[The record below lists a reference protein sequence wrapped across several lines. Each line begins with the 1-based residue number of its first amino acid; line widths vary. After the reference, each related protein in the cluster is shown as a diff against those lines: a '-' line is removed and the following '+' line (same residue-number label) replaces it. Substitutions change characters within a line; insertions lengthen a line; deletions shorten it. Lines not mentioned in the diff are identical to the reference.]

1 MQIESHYKK
10 LTLLLV
16 LVAAG
21 IFTAATDISPLY
33 VDPYKLEYPDYFGN
47 RISIPEDNPTTKQG
61 VYLGR
66 MLFYETKL
74 SSSQTI
80 SCASCHQQKFA
91 FTDGK
96 AFSSGIDNMRTK
108 RNSMSLANLLWVR
121 NFFWDGRAKG
131 LEDQA
136 KFPLN
141 DPHEMG
147 GYLEKAVKILQQT
160 KEYPPLFREAFGT
173 AEITSDKI
181 TKAIAQFERTL
192 ISANSNYDKYLRGE
206 YNPTEQELN
215 GMELFMNSPR
225 PEKNI
230 RGANC
235 AQCHGTPKMY
245 MELFH
250 NNGLDTEPKD
260 IGREEFTG
268 MENDRGRFRVA
279 TLRNIA
285 LTAPYMHD
293 GRFKNLDEVLDHYNE
308 HIKPSKSL
316 SISLKN
322 VSNNLDGEKLGLTA
336 NEKSDIISFLKM
348 LTDSTFIT
356 DPKFSDPHLKK
367 VTTN

>member
-1 MQIESHYKK
+1 MHITSYHKK
-10 LTLLLV
+10 ITLLFV
-16 LVAAG
+16 LAA
-21 IFTAATDISPLY
+21 AALFMAVTDIEPVY
-33 VDPYKLEYPDYFGN
+33 TDPYNLEYPDYFGN
-47 RISIPEDNPTTKQG
+47 RISIPEDNATTKQG
-61 VYLGR
+61 VFLGR

-74 SSSQTI
+74 SSSKTI
-80 SCASCHQQKFA
+80 SCASCHQQKLA

-96 AFSSGIDNMRTK
+96 AFSAGVNGIPTK
-108 RNSMSLANLLWVR
+108 RSSMSLANLLWVR

-147 GYLEKAVKILQQT
+147 SYLNEAVKELQKA
-160 KEYPPLFREAFGT
+160 KEYPPLFRQAFGT
-173 AEITSDKI
+173 AEITADRI

-192 ISANSNYDKYLRGE
+192 ISANSNYDKYLKGE
-206 YNPTEQELN
+206 YKPSKQELN
-215 GMELFMNSPR
+215 GMELFMNSPQ

-260 IGREEFTG
+260 IGREELTG
-268 MENDRGRFRVA
+268 MPNDRGRFRVA

-293 GRFKNLDEVLDHYNE
+293 GRFKTLEEVVDHYNE
-308 HIKPSKSL
+308 HINSSKTL
-316 SISLKN
+316 SISLKDRSN
-322 VSNNLDGEKLGLTA
+322 VINGKNLGLTA
-336 NEKSDIISFLKM
+336 SEKLDVISFLKM
-348 LTDSTFIT
+348 LTDSTFIN
-356 DPKFSDPHLKK
+356 DPKFSDPHLKR
-367 VTTN
+367 NN

>member
-1 MQIESHYKK
+1 MHIKSHYKK
-10 LTLLLV
+10 LTLLFV
-16 LVAAG
+16 LAAAG
-21 IFTAATDISPLY
+21 IFVAAADINPLY
-33 VDPYKLEYPDYFGN
+33 IDPYKLEYPDYFGN

-74 SSSQTI
+74 SSNKLI
-80 SCASCHQQKFA
+80 SCASCHQQKLA

-96 AFSSGIDNMRTK
+96 AFSSGINNMPTK
-108 RNSMSLANLLWVR
+108 RSSMSLANLLWVR

-131 LEDQA
+131 LEEQA

-147 GYLEKAVKILQQT
+147 NYMDKAVAALQKT
-160 KEYPPLFREAFGT
+160 KEYPILFKEAFGT
-173 AEITSDKI
+173 SEITPDKI

-192 ISANSNYDKYLRGE
+192 ISADSNYDKYLKGE
-206 YNPTEQELN
+206 YKPTDKELN
-215 GMELFMNSPR
+215 GMELFMNSPV

-235 AQCHGTPKMY
+235 TQCHGTPKMY

-260 IGREEFTG
+260 TGREELTG
-268 MENDRGRFRVA
+268 MANDRGRFRVV

-293 GRFKNLDEVLDHYNE
+293 GRFKNLEEVLDHYNE
-308 HIKPSKSL
+308 HIKPSRPL
-316 SISLKN
+316 SITLKDR
-322 VSNNLDGEKLGLTA
+322 SNNLNGKNLGLTA

-348 LTDSTFIT
+348 LTDSTFINN
-356 DPKFSDPHLKK
+356 PKFSNPHLK
-367 VTTN
+367 TNK

>member
-1 MQIESHYKK
+1 MYTKAHYKIF
-10 LTLLLV
+10 TLLFV
-16 LVAAG
+16 LAAAG
-21 IFTAATDISPLY
+21 IFIAATDINPVY

-61 VYLGR
+61 VFLGR

-74 SSSQTI
+74 SSNQTI
-80 SCASCHQQKFA
+80 SCASCHQQKLA

-96 AFSSGIDNMRTK
+96 AFSDGINNVPTK
-108 RNSMSLANLLWVR
+108 RSSMSLANLLWVR

-131 LEDQA
+131 LEEQA

-147 GYLEKAVKILQQT
+147 AYLEKAVLELRKT
-160 KEYPPLFREAFGT
+160 KEYPPLFKEAFGSS
-173 AEITSDKI
+173 EINSEKI

-192 ISANSNYDKYLRGE
+192 ISANSNYDQYLKGE
-206 YNPTEQELN
+206 YKPTEQELN
-215 GMELFMNSPR
+215 GMELFMNSPQ

-250 NNGLDTEPKD
+250 NNGLDSEPKD
-260 IGREEFTG
+260 IGREELTG
-268 MENDRGRFRVA
+268 MPNDRGRFRVA

-293 GRFKNLDEVLDHYNE
+293 GRFKNLEEVLDHYNE
-308 HIKPSKSL
+308 HISPSKSL
-316 SISLKN
+316 SISLKDR
-322 VSNNLDGEKLGLTA
+322 SNNLNGKDLGLTV
-336 NEKSDIISFLKM
+336 NEKSNIISFLKM
-348 LTDSTFIT
+348 LTDSTFIN
-356 DPKFSDPHLKK
+356 DPKFSDPHFKRSK
-367 VTTN
+367 

>member
-1 MQIESHYKK
+1 MYTKAHYKNF
-10 LTLLLV
+10 TLLFV
-16 LVAAG
+16 LAAAG
-21 IFTAATDISPLY
+21 IFMAAIDINPVY

-61 VYLGR
+61 VFLGR

-74 SSSQTI
+74 SSNQTI
-80 SCASCHQQKFA
+80 SCASCHQQKLA

-96 AFSSGIDNMRTK
+96 AFSDGINNVPTK
-108 RNSMSLANLLWVR
+108 RSSMSLANLLWVR

-131 LEDQA
+131 LEEQA

-147 GYLEKAVKILQQT
+147 AYLEKAVLELRKT
-160 KEYPPLFREAFGT
+160 KEYPPLFKEAFGT
-173 AEITSDKI
+173 SEINSEKI

-192 ISANSNYDKYLRGE
+192 ISANSNYDQYLKGE
-206 YNPTEQELN
+206 YKPTKEELN
-215 GMELFMNSPR
+215 GMELFMNSPQ

-250 NNGLDTEPKD
+250 NNGLDSEPKD
-260 IGREEFTG
+260 IGREELTG
-268 MENDRGRFRVA
+268 MPNDRGRFRVA

-293 GRFKNLDEVLDHYNE
+293 GRFKNLEEVLDHYNE
-308 HIKPSKSL
+308 HISPSKSL
-316 SISLKN
+316 SISLKDR
-322 VSNNLDGEKLGLTA
+322 SNNLNGKDLGLTV
-336 NEKSDIISFLKM
+336 NEKSNIISFLKM
-348 LTDSTFIT
+348 LTDSTFIN
-356 DPKFSDPHLKK
+356 DPKFSDPHLKRSK
-367 VTTN
+367 

>member
-1 MQIESHYKK
+1 MQIKSHHKK
-10 LTLLLV
+10 ITLFFV
-16 LVAAG
+16 LA
-21 IFTAATDISPLY
+21 TAVLFMAVTDIEPPY
-33 VDPYKLEYPDYFGN
+33 TDPYKLEYPDYFGN
-47 RISIPEDNPTTKQG
+47 RISIPEDNLTTKQG
-61 VYLGR
+61 VFLGR

-74 SSSQTI
+74 SSNKTI
-80 SCASCHQQKFA
+80 SCASCHQQKLA

-96 AFSSGIDNMRTK
+96 AFSLGVNNVPTK
-108 RNSMSLANLLWVR
+108 RSSMSLANLLWVR

-131 LEDQA
+131 LEEQA

-147 GYLEKAVKILQQT
+147 AYLDKAAKELQKT
-160 KEYPPLFREAFGT
+160 KEYPPLFRDAFGT

-206 YNPTEQELN
+206 YKPTKQELN
-215 GMELFMNSPR
+215 GMELFMNSPQ
-225 PEKNI
+225 PEKNS

-250 NNGLDTEPKD
+250 NNGLDEEPKD
-260 IGREEFTG
+260 IGREEQTG
-268 MENDRGRFRVA
+268 MANDRGRFRVA

-293 GRFKNLDEVLDHYNE
+293 GRFKSLDEVLDHYNE

-316 SISLKN
+316 SISLKGS
-322 VSNNLDGEKLGLTA
+322 SNNLNGKNLGLTA
-336 NEKSDIISFLKM
+336 NEKSDVIAFLEM
-348 LTDSTFIT
+348 LTDSTFIN
-356 DPKFSDPHLKK
+356 DPKFSNPHLKRIK
-367 VTTN
+367 

>member
-1 MQIESHYKK
+1 MESHYKK
-10 LTLLLV
+10 IILLFV

-21 IFTAATDISPLY
+21 IFMAAIDIEPLY

-74 SSSQTI
+74 SSSKTI
-80 SCASCHQQKFA
+80 SCASCHQQKLA

-96 AFSSGIDNMRTK
+96 AFSSGIDNRPTK
-108 RNSMSLANLLWVR
+108 RSSMSLANLLWVR

-131 LEDQA
+131 LEEQA

-147 GYLEKAVKILQQT
+147 NYVEKAVKELQKT
-160 KEYPPLFREAFGT
+160 KEYPILFKEAFGS

-192 ISANSNYDKYLRGE
+192 ISADSRYDKYLRNQ
-206 YNPTEQELN
+206 YKPSEQELK
-215 GMELFMNSPR
+215 GMELFMNSPI

-250 NNGLDTEPKD
+250 NNGLDEEPKD

-268 MENDRGRFRVA
+268 AANDKGRFRVA
-279 TLRNIA
+279 TLRNIG

-293 GRFKNLDEVLDHYNE
+293 GRFKTLEEVLDHYNE
-308 HIKPSKSL
+308 HIIASKTLSVSL
-316 SISLKN
+316 RNS
-322 VSNNLDGEKLGLTA
+322 SNDLNGKKLGLTTD
-336 NEKSDIISFLKM
+336 EKSNIISFLKM
-348 LTDSTFIT
+348 LTDSTFISN
-356 DPKFSDPHLKK
+356 PKFSDPHLK
-367 VTTN
+367 NSINN

>member
-1 MQIESHYKK
+1 MHIKSHYKK
-10 LTLLLV
+10 IILLFVIVIAVV
-16 LVAAG
+16 LIASRG
-21 IFTAATDISPLY
+21 TDPVY
-33 VDPYKLEYPDYFGN
+33 TDPFQLEYPDYFGN

-66 MLFYETKL
+66 MLFYEKKL
-74 SSSQTI
+74 SSNGII
-80 SCASCHQQKFA
+80 SCASCHQQKLA

-96 AFSSGIDNMRTK
+96 AFSPGINDVPTK

-131 LEDQA
+131 LEEQA

-147 GYLEKAVKILQQT
+147 AYLDKAVTALQKT
-160 KEYPPLFREAFGT
+160 KKYPLLFRQAFGT

-192 ISANSNYDKYLRGE
+192 ISANSNYDKYLKGD
-206 YNPTEQELN
+206 YTPTKEESN
-215 GMELFMNSPR
+215 GMELFMNSPI
-225 PEKNI
+225 PEKNV

-260 IGREEFTG
+260 SGREALTG
-268 MENDRGRFRVA
+268 MANDRGRFRVA

-293 GRFKNLDEVLDHYNE
+293 GRFKNLEEVLDHYNE
-308 HIKPSKSL
+308 HINPSRTL
-316 SISLKN
+316 SVSLKDR
-322 VSNNLDGEKLGLTA
+322 SNNLNGKNLGLTA
-336 NEKSDIISFLKM
+336 SEKSDIISFLKM

-367 VTTN
+367 NK